1 MSSPNRF
8 DRDVFQSLLANAFSV
23 QRSGMN
29 RQTLS
34 AFVAIQSLISTGDF
48 DSEKVMSRI
57 ADSAREV
64 TNATG
69 IGIAL
74 LQGNQLVYRAGSG
87 STSKNIGRHLTAVL
101 SASTHGQP
109 HREILRVEDAS
120 TDSRIEAEIC
130 RQFDAMA
137 LLLMP
142 IYREHAVIG
151 VFEVLFNAPHKFADS
166 EVRTYHLMVTLVA
179 DATSPAVK
187 PAADEIVD
195 SRLAADDLWMRS
207 AEIQQLGLLSEPL
220 PEPEPHPGL
229 ASVYEEVSSSLR
241 NLSDRYHPITTVTG
255 ALGRLP
261 ISKIQE
267 NIAAITRSWVS
278 RWRRLAPGPTLSS
291 VSRLAALPKLRWNM
305 PRWRLSRIAVRQSSW
320 RLSSARLRWSWDLA
334 AIPLV
339 LALAVAAAVARHH
352 TNVLPVAGSQNADSK
367 PTPAP
372 SLPMDESATAQ
383 SVQSQPGVPTR
394 NAIPSSAFK
403 RVWVGRDEVDDLAD
417 DVTIRHF
424 RTGPS
429 AVPARIWKKQ
439 VNIGNDVTVRYFDA
453 PSLPAPQSTRVS
465 ARSVSD

>member
-1 MSSPNRF
+1 MSSPNNF

-29 RQTLS
+29 PQTLS
-34 AFVAIQSLISTGDF
+34 AFVAIQNLISTDDF
-48 DSEKVMSRI
+48 DSEKVMSCI

-64 TNATG
+64 ANATG

-120 TDSRIEAEIC
+120 TDFRIEAEIC

-151 VFEVLFNAPHKFADS
+151 VFEVLFNAPHKFADC
-166 EVRTYHLMVTLVA
+166 EVRTYHLMATLVA
-179 DATSPAVK
+179 DATSPAVQ
-187 PAADEIVD
+187 PASDEVVD
-195 SRLAADDLWMRS
+195 PILAADDLWMRS

-220 PEPEPHPGL
+220 PQPEPRPGL
-229 ASVYEEVSSSLR
+229 ASVYEQVSSSLR
-241 NLSDRYHPITTVTG
+241 KLRKRYYPISAVTG
-255 ALGRLP
+255 AWQRLL
-261 ISKIQE
+261 ISTIQE
-267 NIAAITRSWVS
+267 NSAATTKSWLPRFRPGKSGLTVSPASLIA
-278 RWRRLAPGPTLSS
+278 L
-291 VSRLAALPKLRWNM
+291 LPKLRLNM
-305 PRWRLSRIAVRQSSW
+305 PRWRVSRIVVRQSSW
-320 RLSSARLRWSWDLA
+320 RLSSARFRWSWDLA

-339 LALAVAAAVARHH
+339 LALAVAAAIARHH

-367 PTPAP
+367 TAPAS
-372 SLPMDESATAQ
+372 SLPMDESATTQ
-383 SVQSQPGVPTR
+383 LVQSQSGMGTR
-394 NAIPSSAFK
+394 NPVPSSAFK
-403 RVWVGRDEVDDLAD
+403 RVWVGRDEVDDVAD

-424 RTGPS
+424 RNGPS

-453 PSLPAPQSTRVS
+453 PSLPAPQSTPAS